1 MQEQDRYFTEAEAL
15 ALVGRRVRTRVAF
28 SGVPAGTAARVTVA
42 DPGRAGWTVGLTWDL
57 EAHGRPLT
65 DWFSKGEYQKFIEEL
80 SE

>member
-1 MQEQDRYFTEAEAL
+1 MPDEYFTEAEAR
-15 ALVGRRVRTRVAF
+15 ALVGRRVRTKVNF

-42 DPGRAGWTVGLTWDL
+42 DPGRVGWTVGLTWEM

-65 DWFSKGEYQKFIEEL
+65 DWFSKAEFEKFIEEL